1 MIVSKVTGSSEN
13 DLDFVSLCLRPG
25 LMYCSRMNTDTLE
38 MEELGFSGMIFV
50 SAAGCSKAVD
60 Q

>member
-1 MIVSKVTGSSEN
+1 
-13 DLDFVSLCLRPG
+13 
-25 LMYCSRMNTDTLE
+25 MNTDTLE